1 MSIALYRKT
10 IHCPQC
16 HYEGSAKVK
25 GTGWG
30 LALIGLVTLIF
41 GFYFW
46 PLLLVAVLLFIVAI
60 LRPAK
65 QICPKCSWEYP
76 MPRSQ
81 YEQQAEQEKTC
92 PYCAE
97 KIRIEAIKCR
107 YCSSDLPTSNVS
119 QGTTSTQT
127 NEADFMSVLGY
138 KVGKFYK
145 KMMKSKKSEKP

>member
-1 MSIALYRKT
+1 MSIALYRKA

-25 GTGWG
+25 GTGAGIALLG
-30 LALIGLVTLIF
+30 LITLIF

-46 PLLLVAVLLFIVAI
+46 PLIIISIILFGVAI

-76 MPRSQ
+76 ISNAQRQ
-81 YEQQAEQEKTC
+81 EQADEEKVC

-97 KIRIEAIKCR
+97 KIRLRAIKCR
-107 YCSSDLPTSNVS
+107 FCGSDLPALVERDD
-119 QGTTSTQT
+119 QEVGGRLDDGT
-127 NEADFMSVLGY
+127 DFMSVLGY
-138 KVGKFYK
+138 KAGRLWK
-145 KMMKSKKSEKP
+145 KLRKMAGS

>member
-30 LALIGLVTLIF
+30 LALFGFIVLIC

-46 PLLLVAVLLFIVAI
+46 PLFLVAVLLFIVAI

-65 QICPKCSWEYP
+65 QICPKCKWEYP
-76 MPRSQ
+76 LPRSQ
-81 YEQQAEQEKTC
+81 YEQQAEQEKAC

-97 KIRIEAIKCR
+97 KIRLEAIKCR
-107 YCSSDLPTSNVS
+107 YCNSDLSTSNNSKGKVAF
-119 QGTTSTQT
+119 QT
-127 NEADFMSVLGY
+127 EEADLMSVLGR
-138 KVGKFYK
+138 KAGRFCRKI
-145 KMMKSKKSEKP
+145 MKRRHEKP